1 MEDTLMDI
9 PMVVQCCVC
18 EYFRDSEGH
27 WNRTSPVGECDIS
40 HGYCPKCLEVALRT
54 IKKEGEKDE

>member
-1 MEDTLMDI
+1 MDI